1 MPNPLIQDRN
11 VEFLLYELL
20 DAEKLCELPMFSEH
34 SRDTFDLFLG
44 SARKVAREQLFP
56 SYRALD
62 LEPPVLT
69 PSGVKV
75 HPQLKQLYPQ
85 LVELGI
91 LNATRPEEVGG
102 QNLPALINALAS
114 AYLMAGNLAVYAYAG
129 LTTGAARL
137 IESFGSDELKREYM
151 QRMYGGEWTGTMAL
165 TEPHAGSSL
174 SDVQTR
180 AEPTDAGHYLLRGS
194 KVFISGGDHDV

>member
-11 VEFLLYELL
+11 VEFLMYELL
-20 DAEKLCELPMFSEH
+20 DAEKLCELPVFSEH

-62 LEPPVLT
+62 LEPPELT

-102 QNLPALINALAS
+102 QNLPALINAMAS

-129 LTTGAARL
+129 LTTGAAPAQV
-137 IESFGSDELKREYM
+137 LKAQLAM
-151 QRMYGGEWTGTMAL
+151 T
-165 TEPHAGSSL
+165 SS
-174 SDVQTR
+174 
-180 AEPTDAGHYLLRGS
+180 S
-194 KVFISGGDHDV
+194 KSTCSACTAASGPVPWRSRSPMPGAA